1 VDLGLAGRVAI
12 VTGGSRGIGRATAA
26 VLAREGARVAICARD
41 EAGVGK
47 AASEIAAETGGE
59 VVGVRADMERPDDP
73 PAFARLVLSRFGRI
87 DVLVNVAGTHLR
99 GTVDDVRDE
108 DLDRQLHTK
117 VFGFLHMIQA
127 VLPVMRRQRDGR
139 IVNVVGQAS
148 RHPHPDRLPSGITN
162 AGVHAM
168 TKSLADALGR
178 EGIRVNTVCPQ
189 CIDTPLVQSIVSRE
203 SRDRAIEVSRAA
215 AGFTRA
221 TVLQRLGSPEEVAN
235 VIAFV
240 VSDRAGFI
248 TGSSVSVDGGY
259 QRYVG

>member
-1 VDLGLAGRVAI
+1 VRQ
-12 VTGGSRGIGRATAA
+12 AA
-26 VLAREGARVAICARD
+26 ADIP
-41 EAGVGK
+41 
-47 AASEIAAETGGE
+47 AETGGE
-59 VVGVRADMERPDDP
+59 VLGVRADMERPADP
-73 PAFARLVLSRFGRI
+73 GALARLVEGRYGRVEI
-87 DVLVNVAGTHLR
+87 LVNTAGTHLR
-99 GTVDDVRDE
+99 GTVDDLGDAE
-108 DLDRQLHTK
+108 LDRQLHTK

-127 VLPVMRRQRDGR
+127 VLPAMRRQRDGR

-168 TKSLADALGR
+168 TKSLADGLGR

-189 CIDTPLVQSIVSRE
+189 CIDTPLVRSIVDRE
-203 SRDRAIEVSRAA
+203 SRDRAIDAGRAA

-221 TVLQRLGSPEEVAN
+221 NVLGRLGAPDEVAS

-248 TGSSVSVDGGY
+248 TGSSISVDGGY
-259 QRYVG
+259 QRYVF